1 MFSIGALSKATGVK
15 VPTIRYYEEIGLLP
29 PAGRNAGN
37 QRRYGQ
43 DGLEA
48 LGFIK
53 HARDLGFAL
62 EDIKVLMALDGELGE
77 DCAEANRIARA
88 QLDQVRART
97 ARLQQLAS
105 ELERVSHLGDGG
117 NGGHCKVL
125 TALGD
130 HSQCAADHGPVRRAD

>member
-62 EDIKVLMALDGELGE
+62 EDIKVLMALDGELGGL
-77 DCAEANRIARA
+77 NRRDAGRASARGRVVLVRFSLHELGLGSRRRGREVPCDGPARA
-88 QLDQVRART
+88 
-97 ARLQQLAS
+97 
-105 ELERVSHLGDGG
+105 
-117 NGGHCKVL
+117 
-125 TALGD
+125 
-130 HSQCAADHGPVRRAD
+130 VRRAS